1 MCEQL
6 AVHPADDSRHRVL
19 RESPGWGVGVMTAR
33 HLGIPRLRRGQ
44 AARPGRLGTAR
55 RDLIRRVLAAG
66 SVAALAAA
74 LAVTGATAAA
84 AGTAGSAKPG
94 KLAKLVLSPAAATIA
109 PGAAQAYTAQGFDAS
124 GNSLGDL
131 TSQATFTISGGGSCT
146 ANVCTTTTLGS
157 HTVTGTI
164 KKVTGTATL
173 TAAAADLAAT
183 QTVST
188 ASPYYYAPVTFTT
201 TVTNTS
207 TTTTSTGVTAAVN
220 EPAGLVSPA
229 ATTGT
234 GSYAG
239 GTWTIGSLAPGA
251 TATLTITGDAGDV
264 SDGTQ
269 TVTATVSAA
278 TYDPNPAN
286 NTASA
291 SEASQPAPINAI
303 LAWAPGS
310 GNFVDICANP
320 PVTETFD
327 VSTVNAINP
336 AAPPPA
342 PDSLV
347 YSWTCND
354 TAAAALGCGS
364 PVNGGSETSPF
375 ISFASNTFA
384 AGDDILLTVAV
395 FETGTDPNYS
405 PAGSLGGESASH
417 LTFGTTCIGP

>member
-1 MCEQL
+1 M
-6 AVHPADDSRHRVL
+6 ST
-19 RESPGWGVGVMTAR
+19 G

-44 AARPGRLGTAR
+44 AARAGRAGAQAGQLRIAR
-55 RDLIRRVLAAG
+55 RDLIRPVLAAG

-74 LAVTGATAAA
+74 LAITGGSPAA
-84 AGTAGSAKPG
+84 AGTAGNTKPG
-94 KLAKLVLSPAAATIA
+94 KLAMLVLSPATATIA
-109 PGAAQAYTAQGFDAS
+109 PGAKQAYAAQGFDAA

-146 ANVCTTTTLGS
+146 GSVCTTTTLGS

-164 KKVTGTATL
+164 KKVSGTAAL
-173 TAAAADLAAT
+173 TVVQADLAAT

-207 TTTTSTGVTAAVN
+207 TTTTATGVTAAVN

-278 TYDPNPAN
+278 TFDPNPAN

-291 SEASQPAPINAI
+291 SEASQPAPFSA
-303 LAWAPGS
+303 AVAFAPGS
-310 GNFVDICANP
+310 GEPVDVCANP

-327 VSTVNAINP
+327 VSVVNAINP

-342 PDSLV
+342 PASLE
-347 YSWTCND
+347 YNWSCTGNSG
-354 TAAAALGCGS
+354 TSCGP
-364 PVNGGSETSPF
+364 PVNGGTTSS
-375 ISFASNTFA
+375 SFVTYASNGFSLDTYMIIA
-384 AGDDILLTVAV
+384 TV
-395 FETGTDPNYS
+395 FESGTDPNYQS
-405 PAGSLGGESASH
+405 AATGLGITSGNLIFS
-417 LTFGTTCIGP
+417 TTCIG

>member
-1 MCEQL
+1 
-6 AVHPADDSRHRVL
+6 
-19 RESPGWGVGVMTAR
+19 
-33 HLGIPRLRRGQ
+33 
-44 AARPGRLGTAR
+44 
-55 RDLIRRVLAAG
+55 
-66 SVAALAAA
+66 VAALAAA
-74 LAVTGATAAA
+74 LAVTGGTAAA

-109 PGAAQAYTAQGFDAS
+109 PGATQAYTAQGFDAS

-146 ANVCTTTTLGS
+146 GHVCTTTTLGS

-173 TAAAADLAAT
+173 TVIEADLSAT

-207 TTTTSTGVTAAVN
+207 TTTTATGVTATVN
-220 EPAGLVSPA
+220 ERAGLVSPA
-229 ATTGT
+229 AATGT

-278 TYDPNPAN
+278 TFDPNPAN

-291 SEASQPAPINAI
+291 SEASQPAPIKDTVAF
-303 LAWAPGS
+303 APGS
-310 GNFVDICANP
+310 GNPVDICADP
-320 PVTETFD
+320 RSSKP
-327 VSTVNAINP
+327 ST
-336 AAPPPA
+336 
-342 PDSLV
+342 SR
-347 YSWTCND
+347 
-354 TAAAALGCGS
+354 
-364 PVNGGSETSPF
+364 
-375 ISFASNTFA
+375 
-384 AGDDILLTVAV
+384 
-395 FETGTDPNYS
+395 
-405 PAGSLGGESASH
+405 
-417 LTFGTTCIGP
+417 

>member
-1 MCEQL
+1 
-6 AVHPADDSRHRVL
+6 
-19 RESPGWGVGVMTAR
+19 MTAR

-44 AARPGRLGTAR
+44 AARPGRRGTAR

-66 SVAALAAA
+66 SVAALAAT
-74 LAVTGATAAA
+74 LAVTGGTAAA

-94 KLAKLVLSPAAATIA
+94 KLATLVLSPAAATIA
-109 PGAAQAYTAQGFDAS
+109 PGATQAYTAQGFDAA

-131 TSQATFTISGGGSCT
+131 TSQARFTISGGGSCT
-146 ANVCTTTTLGS
+146 ASVCTTTTLGS

-173 TAAAADLAAT
+173 TVIEADLSAT

-207 TTTTSTGVTAAVN
+207 TTTTATGVTAAVN

-229 ATTGT
+229 AATST

-291 SEASQPAPINAI
+291 SEASQPAPIQDTVAF
-303 LAWAPGS
+303 APGS
-310 GNFVDICANP
+310 GEPVDICADP
-320 PVTETFD
+320 PVIETFE
-327 VSTVNAINP
+327 VTVVNAINP

-342 PDSLV
+342 PDSLAIAW
-347 YSWTCND
+347 SCIPLGGNPCLPIND
-354 TAAAALGCGS
+354 TGPFMSVATNTLGLDTYSVGAQ
-364 PVNGGSETSPF
+364 V
-375 ISFASNTFA
+375 
-384 AGDDILLTVAV
+384 TVV
-395 FETGTDPNYS
+395 HGTDPNYATNTDNQIVIS
-405 PAGSLGGESASH
+405 W
-417 LTFGTTCIGP
+417 LTFSTTCVGP

>member
-1 MCEQL
+1 
-6 AVHPADDSRHRVL
+6 
-19 RESPGWGVGVMTAR
+19 MTAR
-33 HLGIPRLRRGQ
+33 HRGIPRLRRGQ
-44 AARPGRLGTAR
+44 AARPGRRGTAR

-66 SVAALAAA
+66 SVAALAAT
-74 LAVTGATAAA
+74 LAVTGGTAAA

-94 KLAKLVLSPAAATIA
+94 KLATLVLSPAAATIA
-109 PGAAQAYTAQGFDAS
+109 PGATQAYTAQGFDAA

-131 TSQATFTISGGGSCT
+131 TSQAKFTISGGSCT
-146 ANVCTTTTLGS
+146 ASVCTTTTLGS

-173 TAAAADLAAT
+173 TVIEADLSAT

-207 TTTTSTGVTAAVN
+207 TTTTATGVTAAVN

-229 ATTGT
+229 AATST

-291 SEASQPAPINAI
+291 SEASQPAPIQDTVTF
-303 LAWAPGS
+303 APGS
-310 GNFVDICANP
+310 GEPVDICADP
-320 PVTETFD
+320 PVIETFD
-327 VSTVNAINP
+327 VTVTNAINP

-342 PDSLV
+342 PDSLAIAW
-347 YSWTCND
+347 SCIPLGGNPCLPIND
-354 TAAAALGCGS
+354 TGPFMSVATNTLGLDTYSVGAQ
-364 PVNGGSETSPF
+364 V
-375 ISFASNTFA
+375 
-384 AGDDILLTVAV
+384 TVV
-395 FETGTDPNYS
+395 HGTDPNYATNTDNQIVIS
-405 PAGSLGGESASH
+405 W
-417 LTFGTTCIGP
+417 LTFSTTCVGP